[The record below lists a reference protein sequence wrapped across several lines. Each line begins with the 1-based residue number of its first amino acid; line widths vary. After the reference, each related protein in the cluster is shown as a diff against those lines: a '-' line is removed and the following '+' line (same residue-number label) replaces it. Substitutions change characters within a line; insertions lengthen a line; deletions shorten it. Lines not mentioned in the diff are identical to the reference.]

1 MRLSSI
7 SGSQRV
13 SGLDCR
19 EADASSTSGSV
30 HLAFT
35 AAPASVDVETTS
47 GSVELTFPKGT
58 GIDLDYDR
66 STGSLH
72 GDVIHGALPVE
83 VETTSGSLTIR
94 YQD

>member
-1 MRLSSI
+1 M
-7 SGSQRV
+7 
-13 SGLDCR
+13 
-19 EADASSTSGSV
+19 
-30 HLAFT
+30 
-35 AAPASVDVETTS
+35 DVETTS